1 MIKVNEID
9 RMTQIGNYQINT
21 DLKYLNDLLDH
32 YKESYGLD
40 LNPDFQRGHVW
51 TTEQRSNFMEYLI
64 RGGKIFQPIIFN
76 SPVFAGLNKSK
87 ESDLSD
93 DIVIVDGLQRLTT
106 CLLFIDN
113 KLSVFNGNYLSD
125 FDDPKIILRTI
136 DLRIAVNSIQTKK
149 ELVKFYI
156 ELNEGHIAHTK
167 EELDRVKELLNNIK

>member
-51 TTEQRSNFMEYLI
+51 STEQRSNFMEYLI

-76 SPVFAGLNKSK
+76 SPAFAGLNKSK
-87 ESDLSD
+87 GSDLSD

>member
-9 RMTQIGNYQINT
+9 KMTQIGNYQINI
-21 DLKYLNDLLDH
+21 DLTYLNDHLDH

-51 TTEQRSNFMEYLI
+51 STEQRSKFMEYLI
-64 RGGKIFQPIIFN
+64 RGGKLFQPIIFN
-76 SPVFAGLNKSK
+76 SPSFAGLNKSK

-106 CLLFIDN
+106 CLMFIDN
-113 KLSVFNGNYLSD
+113 KISVFNGNYPSD
-125 FDDPKIILRTI
+125 FDDPKLLLRKICLT
-136 DLRIAVNSIQTKK
+136 IAVNALQTRK
-149 ELVKFYI
+149 ELLQFYL
-156 ELNEGHIAHTK
+156 ELNEGHIAHSS